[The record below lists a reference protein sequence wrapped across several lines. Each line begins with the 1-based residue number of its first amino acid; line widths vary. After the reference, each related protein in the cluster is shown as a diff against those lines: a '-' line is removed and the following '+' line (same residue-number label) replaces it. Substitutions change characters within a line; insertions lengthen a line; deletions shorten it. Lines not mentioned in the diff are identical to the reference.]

1 MEKIEL
7 INSSIDDLYKNN
19 NIHNKK
25 QKMPNWCENSLD
37 ITGDSSDI
45 KTLVDCE
52 LSFQKLH
59 PCPFIDTDGN
69 SHDGWLDWCLDNWGT
84 KWNRSEHSVCYSFE
98 EETPT
103 KVSFELLT
111 AWSPCR
117 EILQYLTEK
126 MPSLN
131 IVHRYYEC
139 GMDFAG
145 ECHYKNGV
153 MSEIEV
159 NQTDF
164 IREYFNDEYGDET
177 DDNENEV

>member
-1 MEKIEL
+1 
-7 INSSIDDLYKNN
+7 
-19 NIHNKK
+19 
-25 QKMPNWCENSLD
+25 MPNWCENSLD

-45 KTLVDCE
+45 KTLVDCAF
-52 LSFQKLH
+52 SFQKLH
-59 PCPFIDTDGN
+59 PCPFIDSDGN

-84 KWNRSEHSVCYSFE
+84 KWNRSEHYVGCSLTPYSFK

-103 KVSFELLT
+103 KVSFDLLT

-117 EILQYLTEK
+117 KILLYITKK

-131 IVHRYYEC
+131 IVHRFYEC
-139 GMDFAG
+139 GMDFVG

-164 IREYFNDEYGDET
+164 IREYFNDEYEEADDET
-177 DDNENEV
+177 TSEDDNEV